1 MNRKIL
7 HSFAELIDKLTI
19 NQIKIIKSS
28 EENSDYL
35 EEIVRI
41 SNDLNIII
49 ESENLSLDSEL
60 IHSIIAISQLNLHIW
75 NNKDEMQE
83 NLNNED
89 RYLKLLKQAHQLNG
103 FRNKIK
109 NNLLAFEGIKDKSQ
123 IRSNFETDGMNINLG
138 L

>member
-19 NQIKIIKSS
+19 NQIKIIKSP

-35 EEIVRI
+35 EEIARI

-49 ESENLSLDSEL
+49 KSENLSLNSEL
-60 IHSIIAISQLNLHIW
+60 IHSIIAVSQLNLHIW

>member
-19 NQIKIIKSS
+19 NQIKIIKSP

-60 IHSIIAISQLNLHIW
+60 IHSIVAISQLNLHIW

-89 RYLKLLKQAHQLNG
+89 KYLKLLKQAHQLNG